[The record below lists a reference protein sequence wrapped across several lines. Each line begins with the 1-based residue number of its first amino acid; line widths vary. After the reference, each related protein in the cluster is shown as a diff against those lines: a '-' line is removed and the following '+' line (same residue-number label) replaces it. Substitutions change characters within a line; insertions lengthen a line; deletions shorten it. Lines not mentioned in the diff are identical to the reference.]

1 MKLYKVS
8 GGGYLMNNF
17 VDYDDS
23 RVIITAFNSTIF
35 NASKKLNK
43 VAHILKTINNKQQPI
58 LMYGISI
65 TI

>member
-43 VAHILKTINNKQQPI
+43 VAHVLKTINNNPF
-58 LMYGISI
+58 
-65 TI
+65 